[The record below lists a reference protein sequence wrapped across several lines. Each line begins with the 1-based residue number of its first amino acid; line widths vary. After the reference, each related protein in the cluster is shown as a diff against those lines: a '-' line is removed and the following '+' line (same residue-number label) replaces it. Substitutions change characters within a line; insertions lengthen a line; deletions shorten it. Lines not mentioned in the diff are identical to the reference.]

1 MRRIFHVGAV
11 LVLFASV
18 APMARVARAQAPPPP
33 PAIQPIPI
41 AGGDVVPPVGIINIF
56 SPGVGTGFD
65 GMDAEP
71 HVFTNFRGVS
81 AMGYTL
87 GTATDNSGNAYQV
100 ITDIRVFKGEYIGGA
115 PTYSAGGTT
124 SAKTHGTFVEI

>member
-1 MRRIFHVGAV
+1 MRHIFYAGAV
-11 LVLFASV
+11 LLLLASL
-18 APMARVARAQAPPPP
+18 AAMARVARAQAPPPP
-33 PAIQPIPI
+33 PAIQPVPI
-41 AGGDVVPPVGIINIF
+41 SGGDVVPPVGIINIF

-71 HVFTNFRGVS
+71 HVFSNFRGVS

-100 ITDIRVFKGEYIGGA
+100 ITDIRVFQGDYVGGQS
-115 PTYSAGGTT
+115 TYGAGGTT